1 MFTKGMQ
8 HVDKLNTS
16 LKGESECFPAY
27 VVALCEKHKIH
38 SWHASRIE
46 RTLRKYCMGKLYS
59 ELTDKQIDFIEQ
71 QKIFFVGTA
80 AETGTVN
87 ISPKGGDSL
96 RVLDENTIAWLNH
109 TGSGNESAAHVL
121 RNPRMTIMFCAFEGE
136 PLILRAYG
144 QARVVHASDGA
155 WSSLLDLFPPSVAA
169 RQVYVLDIEKV
180 QSSCGMSVPYYD
192 YQGDRQELNNWFERT
207 GEAGIKDYWVK
218 KNQQSIDGF
227 DTEIVERAGLQSP
240 KE

>member
-1 MFTKGMQ
+1 MFAAEIDGMFTKGMQ

-87 ISPKGGDSL
+87 ISPKAEIRCVYLMKILSPGSTIPEVAMNRL
-96 RVLDENTIAWLNH
+96 RMCCVTPA
-109 TGSGNESAAHVL
+109 
-121 RNPRMTIMFCAFEGE
+121 
-136 PLILRAYG
+136 
-144 QARVVHASDGA
+144 
-155 WSSLLDLFPPSVAA
+155 
-169 RQVYVLDIEKV
+169 
-180 QSSCGMSVPYYD
+180 
-192 YQGDRQELNNWFERT
+192 
-207 GEAGIKDYWVK
+207 
-218 KNQQSIDGF
+218 
-227 DTEIVERAGLQSP
+227 
-240 KE
+240 